1 MFSTIIATGSAV
13 PQREVTNAELAQL
26 VDTSDE
32 WIVTRTG
39 MSRRRIAVTE
49 TTSSLAAAAA
59 RRALDGAGLSPDAVD
74 LIVAATVTPDN
85 FTPTVSC
92 QVQATLGCARA
103 TCFDLWAGCSGFVYG
118 VKVADA
124 MIRSGAVSRA
134 IVVGAETLSRVV
146 DWTDRGTC
154 VLFGDGAGAVL
165 MEASPAPGV
174 MACVTGSDGTRG
186 GFLRIPGLPIRNP
199 WADATSSTSGGAS
212 GASAAEPSV
221 ISMDGQEVFR
231 FAVGAI
237 QWSIE
242 EASKLAGVPI
252 GRIRRIVPHQA
263 NNRIID
269 AVASRMRLPRE
280 VFYTNLQH
288 YGNTSAASIPIA
300 LDEMNRQ
307 GLLHNG
313 DHLALVGFGGGLMW
327 GGAMVRW
334 TASATRF
341 PG

>member
-1 MFSTIIATGSAV
+1 VFSTIIATGSAV

-154 VLFGDGAGAVL
+154 V
-165 MEASPAPGV
+165 
-174 MACVTGSDGTRG
+174 GSHGMRH
-186 GFLRIPGLPIRNP
+186 
-199 WADATSSTSGGAS
+199 
-212 GASAAEPSV
+212 
-221 ISMDGQEVFR
+221 
-231 FAVGAI
+231 
-237 QWSIE
+237 
-242 EASKLAGVPI
+242 
-252 GRIRRIVPHQA
+252 RIRRHKG
-263 NNRIID
+263 
-269 AVASRMRLPRE
+269 RLPQDPR
-280 VFYTNLQH
+280 
-288 YGNTSAASIPIA
+288 TSHTES
-300 LDEMNRQ
+300 
-307 GLLHNG
+307 
-313 DHLALVGFGGGLMW
+313 VG
-327 GGAMVRW
+327 RCH
-334 TASATRF
+334 
-341 PG
+341 